1 MLRRLELLY
10 EWEAGMS
17 ELTEII
23 PLTCVPRSLGP
34 VSCVFTSCVSLRLT
48 FGSGCRLMAA
58 RWQVLFCFLPEFPRG
73 SQAHPWRW
81 LQSLTTVTSFVYCY
95 GRQYFISHC
104 TRHPPFYHTLTLVPY
119 FLLKPHFRV
128 NKEGVW
134 KVKNQRHY
142 LSEK

>member
-58 RWQVLFCFLPEFPRG
+58 RQRVF
-73 SQAHPWRW
+73 
-81 LQSLTTVTSFVYCY
+81 
-95 GRQYFISHC
+95 FIS
-104 TRHPPFYHTLTLVPY
+104 FLSSSGLTGLP
-119 FLLKPHFRV
+119 LKVVAIP
-128 NKEGVW
+128 NDYDII
-134 KVKNQRHY
+134 Y
-142 LSEK
+142 LPIWQAIF